1 MTLLPD
7 GRFLFEAFLEAALN
21 EVAERIE
28 QAGTDIGKKDRK
40 IYRKIPGSPKKRAE
54 ISGRSIRGSMS
65 KDLEIL
71 QKIRGILERG
81 NTAEVKRR
89 KNDIIVLEVR
99 KKIVYEEDR

>member
-1 MTLLPD
+1 
-7 GRFLFEAFLEAALN
+7 
-21 EVAERIE
+21 
-28 QAGTDIGKKDRK
+28 
-40 IYRKIPGSPKKRAE
+40 
-54 ISGRSIRGSMS
+54 MS

-81 NTAEVKRR
+81 NTAEFKRR

>member
-1 MTLLPD
+1 
-7 GRFLFEAFLEAALN
+7 
-21 EVAERIE
+21 
-28 QAGTDIGKKDRK
+28 
-40 IYRKIPGSPKKRAE
+40 
-54 ISGRSIRGSMS
+54 MS

-81 NTAEVKRR
+81 NTAEGKRR

>member
-1 MTLLPD
+1 
-7 GRFLFEAFLEAALN
+7 
-21 EVAERIE
+21 
-28 QAGTDIGKKDRK
+28 
-40 IYRKIPGSPKKRAE
+40 
-54 ISGRSIRGSMS
+54 MS

-81 NTAEVKRR
+81 NTEEVKRR